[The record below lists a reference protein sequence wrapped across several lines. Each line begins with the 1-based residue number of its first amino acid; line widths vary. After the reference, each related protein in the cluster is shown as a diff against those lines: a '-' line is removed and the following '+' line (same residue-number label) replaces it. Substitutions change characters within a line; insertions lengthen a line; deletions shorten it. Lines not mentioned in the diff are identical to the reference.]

1 MSAAALLERVEAYL
15 DEVPRAAATVED
27 HGSMRL
33 FVGTG
38 AWPYYG
44 RPRPGHG
51 PVTPEDIALV
61 LARQRELGAP
71 EKLEWVAETTP
82 SAEGAARAAG
92 LQVTRFGLLVLDRPL
107 AAAPVAGITVRLL
120 EADDRELP
128 ATQAAIMVGFGHPG
142 TAAGVAG
149 VRERE
154 HEQAARDRR
163 SDVFMAH
170 QIRAGH
176 AVMAVAED
184 ADGPV
189 CGGTALPRGAVSE
202 LVGIATLPA
211 ARRRGIAAL
220 VVAALVDAVAARG
233 VTTTFMG
240 AADDD
245 VARVYRRVGFRP
257 FATACE
263 AAPPR

>member
-15 DEVPRAAATVED
+15 DELPRAAATVED
-27 HGSMRL
+27 HGSLRL

-38 AWPYYG
+38 AWPYYA
-44 RPRPGHG
+44 RPRPGHA
-51 PVTPEDIALV
+51 PVTAEDIALV
-61 LARQRELGAP
+61 RARQRELGAP
-71 EKLEWVAETTP
+71 EKLEWIVDTTP
-82 SAEGAARAAG
+82 SAEAAACAAG
-92 LQVTRFGLLVLDRPL
+92 LEVERFPLLVLDRPL
-107 AAAPVAGITVRLL
+107 AAAPVAGVTVRVLD
-120 EADDRELP
+120 ADDRALP
-128 ATQAAIMVGFGHPG
+128 ATQAAVAVGFGSPG
-142 TAAGVAG
+142 TTVGEAG

-154 HEQAARDRR
+154 HQLAARDPRA
-163 SDVFMAH
+163 DVFVAH

-184 ADGPV
+184 ADGPA

-202 LVGIATLPA
+202 LVGIATLPS

-220 VVAALVDAVAARG
+220 VVAALVDAVAALG

-240 AADDD
+240 AADED
-245 VARVYRRVGFRP
+245 VARVYGRVGFRP